1 MKIVGLDP
9 SSSSSSHIPF
19 YHPWS
24 SIASPQI
31 LILLNWLGIF
41 CYFWSIFDPHFPH
54 FLQDKKSICNK
65 FQQTSSVTCLTW
77 PGGHPNEAQHTEPA
91 GGQHGGCPV
100 PGHFQWEN
108 ELMNS
113 IFFWKLEWSLFF
125 LKVPNFTKPCQMW
138 RRMMCNY
145 ETLERHDVL
154 YANSTVMWFNQMNCK
169 NQENDTNTLGRQS
182 S

>member
-1 MKIVGLDP
+1 MIFHCIP
-9 SSSSSSHIPF
+9 PNPHSSQLAWYFLLFLVHFRSPF
-19 YHPWS
+19 
-24 SIASPQI
+24 SPLSPGQKVH
-31 LILLNWLGIF
+31 LQQVPADLQCNL
-41 CYFWSIFDPHFPH
+41 PHMARRAPQWGATH
-54 FLQDKKSICNK
+54 G
-65 FQQTSSVTCLTW
+65 TCGGSTW
-77 PGGHPNEAQHTEPA
+77 RMSRSGSFSMGKWTNEQY
-91 GGQHGGCPV
+91 
-100 PGHFQWEN
+100 
-108 ELMNS
+108 
-113 IFFWKLEWSLFF
+113 FFWKLEWSLFF